1 MEVTLKI
8 NTEKEDINELKKL
21 QNWVSELIAKR
32 ENAMTVRIEQ
42 QKKDEGIR
50 AQQAAQIA
58 SQAVQQPKPSF
69 QTVQQQPKKEYSGS
83 GRIID
88 YEDMSDMM
96 SKVFSGGRI

>member
-21 QNWVSELIAKR
+21 QSWVSELIAKR
-32 ENAMTVRIEQ
+32 ENAMAARIEQ
-42 QKKDEGIR
+42 QKKEEEKKI
-50 AQQAAQIA
+50 QQAVQIA
-58 SQAVQQPKPSF
+58 SHSAPRPSF
-69 QTVQQQPKKEYSGS
+69 TNTIPQPKKEYSGS